1 MTAVFIAGAVAI
13 TVGDL
18 WLVGVCWR
26 QRAVLGGLLGA
37 AGIPLVVFAFAS
49 GRGGSGARG
58 ALVIA
63 LLLLGVGAGL
73 YGLGQRFERL
83 LEEPRDRET

>member
-1 MTAVFIAGAVAI
+1 MTGVFIAGAVVI

-18 WLVGVCWR
+18 WLVAICWR
-26 QRAVLGGLLGA
+26 RRAVLGGLLGA

-63 LLLLGVGAGL
+63 LLLLGIGAGL
-73 YGLGQRFERL
+73 YALGQRFERL
-83 LEEPRDRET
+83 LDEPPDGEP